1 MGKII
6 LMPKLDDYSNEAIVS
21 GIICKVGEISNKGD
35 ILMEV
40 ETEKSSIEI
49 YNEILTGEVLA
60 IYVKEGETVK
70 ENDPLIYIG

>member
-1 MGKII
+1 
-6 LMPKLDDYSNEAIVS
+6 
-21 GIICKVGEISNKGD
+21 
-35 ILMEV
+35 MEV

-49 YNEILTGEVLA
+49 YNEILTGKVLA